1 MKFLQ
6 KLHKAQR
13 RNGSLLC
20 VGLDID
26 PALLPSHVRSTSNPV
41 LQFNRR
47 VIDATSDLVCAYK
60 LNLAFYEALGEQGWH
75 LLRQTLAH
83 IPRGVI
89 TIGDGKRG
97 DIGNTSERYAKAL
110 YDVLGF
116 DAATVNPY
124 MGQDSVA
131 PFIQSESHCA
141 FILILTSN
149 EGSGDFQRITIG
161 GRPFYEK
168 VVHAAVK
175 WNSKKNIGLVV
186 GATQPEELQPIRR
199 MAPEMPILIPGIGK
213 QGGDLESAVRYGCN
227 KKGELAIINA
237 SRSIIYASNG
247 KDFASAAR
255 KEATK
260 LRNQILAYQEQYFG

>member
-1 MKFLQ
+1 
-6 KLHKAQR
+6 
-13 RNGSLLC
+13 
-20 VGLDID
+20 
-26 PALLPSHVRSTSNPV
+26 
-41 LQFNRR
+41 
-47 VIDATSDLVCAYK
+47 
-60 LNLAFYEALGEQGWH
+60 
-75 LLRQTLAH
+75 
-83 IPRGVI
+83 
-89 TIGDGKRG
+89 
-97 DIGNTSERYAKAL
+97 
-110 YDVLGF
+110 
-116 DAATVNPY
+116 
-124 MGQDSVA
+124 
-131 PFIQSESHCA
+131 
-141 FILILTSN
+141 LTSN